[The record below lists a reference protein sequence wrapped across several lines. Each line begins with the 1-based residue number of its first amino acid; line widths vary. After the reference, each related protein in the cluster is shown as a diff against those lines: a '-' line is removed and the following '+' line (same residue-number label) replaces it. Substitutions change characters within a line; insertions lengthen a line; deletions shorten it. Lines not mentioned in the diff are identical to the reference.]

1 MEVKGE
7 FEVRSG
13 RDKIYDFFENVEK
26 VAAIIPGLISTEKV
40 DSYSAKLQVKAGVSY
55 IKGKFNVLLEV
66 VKPVKYQPIEVSARG
81 SGSGNSLNLKA
92 FYNIDEYS
100 PGASRVLWTVDLTFG
115 GVAATMGARLIN
127 GTVEKY
133 TKELADAFKKAIE
146 A

>member
-13 RDKIYDFFENVEK
+13 RDKIYDFFEDVEK
-26 VAAIIPGLISTEKV
+26 VAAIIPGLISTEKI
-40 DSYSAKLQVKAGVSY
+40 DRYSARLQVKAGVSY
-55 IKGKFNVLLEV
+55 IKGRFNVLLEV
-66 VKPVKYQPIEVSARG
+66 VKPVKYQPIVVSGKG

-92 FYNIDEYS
+92 VYNIDEYI
-100 PGASRVLWTVDLTFG
+100 PGASRITWTVDLTFG

-133 TKELADAFKKAIE
+133 TDELADAFKKAIE